1 MPINL
6 STIRAVLLDM
16 DGVLYRG
23 SEILPGAAALPAT
36 LERLGLRF
44 LCLTNNS
51 TRTPE
56 SVSAALAEH
65 GVPIA
70 GSHIM
75 TTSTAAGRLLRERYP
90 AGTPTYALG
99 MEGLQQAL
107 FADGW
112 FAPAGSDAA
121 LVVVGTHFGL
131 TYDHLK
137 IATLA
142 LRAGADFIATN
153 PDTTFP
159 SPEGL
164 IPGCGAIVAAL
175 TAASGRVPEIIG
187 KPQPAMFA
195 AALHELGIGAGEAL
209 MVGDRLDTD
218 IAGAQGA
225 GIAAVFVAS
234 GVNTPD
240 EARAWSPPPDL
251 LCAHVGELLELLVA
265 AHASGDPGAG
275 R

>member
-6 STIRAVLLDM
+6 STISAVLLDM

-23 SEILPGAAALPAT
+23 GEILPGAAALPAT
-36 LERLGLRF
+36 LGRLGLRF

-51 TRTPE
+51 TRAPE

-65 GVPIA
+65 GVPI
-70 GSHIM
+70 GPEHIM
-75 TTSTAAGRLLRERYP
+75 TSSTAAGRLLRERYP
-90 AGTPTYALG
+90 AGTPTFALG
-99 MEGLQQAL
+99 MAGLQQAI

-112 FAPAGSDAA
+112 FAPAGREAA
-121 LVVVGTHFGL
+121 LVVVGTHFDL

-137 IATLA
+137 TATLA

-159 SPEGL
+159 APEGL

-175 TAASGRVPEIIG
+175 TAASGRTPEIVG

-195 AALHELGIGAGEAL
+195 AALHELGIGAGAAL

-234 GVNTPD
+234 GVNTPA
-240 EARAWSPPPDL
+240 EALAWSPPPDL
-251 LCAHVGELLELLVA
+251 LCAHIGELLDLLVA
-265 AHASGDPGAG
+265 ARGAG